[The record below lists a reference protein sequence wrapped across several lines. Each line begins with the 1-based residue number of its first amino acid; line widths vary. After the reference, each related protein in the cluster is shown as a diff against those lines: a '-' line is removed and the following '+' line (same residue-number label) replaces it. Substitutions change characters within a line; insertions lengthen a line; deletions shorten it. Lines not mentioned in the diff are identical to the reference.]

1 MNEVEMVNEIMEVL
15 KLAEMVGLDEDKLKA
30 LKTDLEQACKD
41 DMQKQCNYKQ
51 NKLSALLNQK

>member
-41 DMQKQCNYKQ
+41 DMQKQCNYKM
-51 NKLSALLNQK
+51 NKLRALLNQK